1 MKTKICGKCKEEKD
15 ICFFG
20 RDKKTKDGLKWSC
33 NECRKLE
40 SKLYRENNKEKR
52 SETLK
57 KFYEKNKEKELL
69 RFKTYRENNKEKR
82 KETIQKSNKK
92 NRIKRNES
100 ARNWKKSARLND
112 PKYKLICNLRTRTK
126 HFLLR
131 KNFNKNCSTK
141 ELVGCTPEFLKE
153 HMEKQFKDGMT
164 WENYGFYGWHIDHII
179 PLSSAKTDEE
189 LYKLCHY
196 SNLQPLWANENLSK
210 GSKIL

>member
-1 MKTKICGKCKEEKD
+1 MKTKICGKCKEERD

-92 NRIKRNES
+92 K
-100 ARNWKKSARLND
+100 
-112 PKYKLICNLRTRTK
+112 
-126 HFLLR
+126 
-131 KNFNKNCSTK
+131 
-141 ELVGCTPEFLKE
+141 
-153 HMEKQFKDGMT
+153 
-164 WENYGFYGWHIDHII
+164 
-179 PLSSAKTDEE
+179 
-189 LYKLCHY
+189 
-196 SNLQPLWANENLSK
+196 
-210 GSKIL
+210 